1 MIMHSR
7 PPTLNPLRHF
17 NLTSTEASFALPF
30 ATRYLS
36 NFTEHDSRPRV
47 HVVFGRILFALSSAV
62 ANSIFIQVNSPLVLL
77 VAASSCDIPTSN
89 ELVESSLQGGHF
101 TQCSSSS
108 SAPSAFLA
116 LAAWHRQGFHSKG
129 EGIGQQ
135 QQTKQKHHRSM
146 TDIRH
151 QISISIVDPS
161 ITHACITGG
170 CSQLC
175 HSSQVTFDP
184 SWCKS
189 IEF

>member
-101 TQCSSSS
+101 TQCSSSF

-116 LAAWHRQGFHSKG
+116 LAAWHRQGFHSTG

-135 QQTKQKHHRSM
+135 QQTKTETPSIH
-146 TDIRH
+146 DRH

-161 ITHACITGG
+161 ITHAC
-170 CSQLC
+170 
-175 HSSQVTFDP
+175 VTENAANDV
-184 SWCKS
+184 
-189 IEF
+189 IRLR

>member
-116 LAAWHRQGFHSKG
+116 LVAWHRQGFHSTG

-135 QQTKQKHHRSM
+135 QQTKTETPSIH
-146 TDIRH
+146 DGH

-161 ITHACITGG
+161 ITHAC
-170 CSQLC
+170 
-175 HSSQVTFDP
+175 VTENAANDV
-184 SWCKS
+184 
-189 IEF
+189 IRLR